1 MELKNINDANKY
13 IQANKSRLN
22 LQYRLKYHLM
32 GEYGWIND
40 PNGFIY
46 YKGNY
51 HLFYQHNPYEAVWG
65 PMHWGH
71 AISKDL
77 VKWTYLP
84 IALVPGDDFDKD
96 GCFSG
101 SAIEKDDMLCLLYT
115 GHIYTGPD
123 KSKDYKQVQNLAYSK
138 DGINF
143 IKYSKNPVIGEKQIP
158 EEASKKDFR
167 DPKVFKN
174 GQYYYMMLGS
184 NDGNGH
190 GQVLLYKST
199 NLKDWDFVNILARG
213 NENTGYN
220 WECPDLFE
228 LEGRHVLMVSA
239 EHIKTRGNDFNSTHS
254 SIYFIG
260 DLDINKGIF
269 KFDID
274 GYQQIDYGFDF
285 YAPQT
290 TSDKLGR
297 RLMVAWMDMWGEVMP
312 TQERGHNWAG
322 AMTLP
327 REILMVNGKLYFR
340 PIKEIENYRKNH
352 YKLINLKIDGEKN
365 LDTYGDCYEL
375 EVEFE
380 GGKAEEFG
388 LKIRKGDNEETILS
402 YKRDESLFIF
412 DRNKSGIGPKGERK
426 INVALKNNK
435 LKLRVFVDVSSV
447 EIFINDWEKVM
458 SGRIYPSKDS
468 VNISVYSKGECKI
481 NYLNKWD
488 IVVD

>member
-1 MELKNINDANKY
+1 M
-13 IQANKSRLN
+13 
-22 LQYRLKYHLM
+22 
-32 GEYGWIND
+32 
-40 PNGFIY
+40 
-46 YKGNY
+46 
-51 HLFYQHNPYEAVWG
+51 
-65 PMHWGH
+65 
-71 AISKDL
+71 
-77 VKWTYLP
+77 
-84 IALVPGDDFDKD
+84 
-96 GCFSG
+96 
-101 SAIEKDDMLCLLYT
+101 
-115 GHIYTGPD
+115 
-123 KSKDYKQVQNLAYSK
+123 
-138 DGINF
+138 
-143 IKYSKNPVIGEKQIP
+143 
-158 EEASKKDFR
+158 
-167 DPKVFKN
+167 
-174 GQYYYMMLGS
+174 
-184 NDGNGH
+184 
-190 GQVLLYKST
+190 YKST

-228 LEGRHVLMVSA
+228 LQGKYVLMVST

-327 REILMVNGKLYFR
+327 REILMVNSKLYFR

-412 DRNKSGIGPKGERK
+412 DRNESGIGPKGERK

-447 EIFINDWEKVM
+447 EIFINDGEKVM
-458 SGRIYPSKDS
+458 SGCHFS
-468 VNISVYSKGECKI
+468 N
-481 NYLNKWD
+481 
-488 IVVD
+488 

>member
-1 MELKNINDANKY
+1 MELININDANKY
-13 IQANKSRLN
+13 IQENKCRLN

-51 HLFYQHNPYEAVWG
+51 HLFYQHNPYDAVWG

-84 IALVPGDDFDKD
+84 IALVPGEDFDKD

-123 KSKDYKQVQNLAYSK
+123 KSKDYRQVQNLAYSK

-174 GQYYYMMLGS
+174 GQYYYIMLGS
-184 NDGNGH
+184 NDGKGH

-228 LEGRHVLMVSA
+228 LDGKYILMVSV
-239 EHIKTRGNDFNSTHS
+239 ERENRS
-254 SIYFIG
+254 SIYFVGEFEIE
-260 DLDINKGIF
+260 KGIF

-274 GYQQIDYGFDF
+274 DYQPIDYGFDF

-290 TSDKLGR
+290 TSDEQGR
-297 RLMVAWMDMWGEVMP
+297 RLIVAWMDTWGEVMP

-352 YKLINLKIDGEKN
+352 YKLTNLMIDGEKN
-365 LDTYGDCYEL
+365 LNTCGESYEL

-380 GGKAEEFG
+380 ADKAEEFG
-388 LKIRKGDNEETILS
+388 LKIRKGDNEETVLS
-402 YKRDESLFIF
+402 YKRYESLFIF

-447 EIFINDWEKVM
+447 EIFINNGEKVM

-468 VNISVYSKGECKI
+468 VDISLYSKGECKI

-488 IVVD
+488 IVVN